1 MHVYRR
7 WFRLVLS
14 SFLRLFLKGWFS
26 FSSFLDHQGEL
37 DQLWL
42 EVRQLLLV
50 EWLSENIFTEKTKAP
65 NLVQVFVVLY

>member
-1 MHVYRR
+1 M
-7 WFRLVLS
+7 LS
-14 SFLRLFLKGWFS
+14 SFLRLIFKGWFS

-50 EWLSENIFTEKTKAP
+50 EWLSENIFTEQTKAP
-65 NLVQVFVVLY
+65 NLVQVFVVLC